1 MKETLINVEENKEN
15 KENKKN
21 EKNYDEK
28 ELLKE
33 IKKMRLIKYLN
44 LFFSI
49 FRFSLLLPKFS
60 LHDAI
65 RMTYVPSYLNFIMN
79 TYNFFILSIF
89 TTINLITITTGIIN
103 RNFIVNNNDYTL
115 IYCIISCSCCFCW
128 VCTKNVIILKQV
140 NFICFLISLFWSF
153 CLLYYVKNDLII
165 GKKDIIKLI
174 IHFIDTILLFGQ
186 SYFFYYYNYF
196 LNREKLYIEL
206 YKRLIIKNR
215 KNEAECVRRELPVN
229 IDEDNNSGTE
239 MENV

>member
-15 KENKKN
+15 KDNKENK
-21 EKNYDEK
+21 KNYDEK

-65 RMTYVPSYLNFIMN
+65 RMTYDPSYLNFIMN
-79 TYNFFILSIF
+79 IYNFFILSIF

-128 VCTKNVIILKQV
+128 VCTNLNFFPILSQA
-140 NFICFLISLFWSF
+140 IESGIFLSTRST
-153 CLLYYVKNDLII
+153 D
-165 GKKDIIKLI
+165 
-174 IHFIDTILLFGQ
+174 
-186 SYFFYYYNYF
+186 
-196 LNREKLYIEL
+196 
-206 YKRLIIKNR
+206 
-215 KNEAECVRRELPVN
+215 
-229 IDEDNNSGTE
+229 
-239 MENV
+239 

>member
-1 MKETLINVEENKEN
+1 M
-15 KENKKN
+15 
-21 EKNYDEK
+21 
-28 ELLKE
+28 
-33 IKKMRLIKYLN
+33 
-44 LFFSI
+44 
-49 FRFSLLLPKFS
+49 
-60 LHDAI
+60 
-65 RMTYVPSYLNFIMN
+65 
-79 TYNFFILSIF
+79 
-89 TTINLITITTGIIN
+89 
-103 RNFIVNNNDYTL
+103 
-115 IYCIISCSCCFCW
+115 
-128 VCTKNVIILKQV
+128 
-140 NFICFLISLFWSF
+140 FWSF